1 MDSIQINT
9 ELNKIQQ
16 IHSSFDETN
25 PLTYVIF
32 QATFKDRLSPAQ
44 NEWLENKI
52 QSLNRDI
59 DAKISE
65 FQSTIDVE
73 LAKAPLLEKM
83 EVEGQLK
90 SPHQ

>member
-9 ELNKIQQ
+9 ELSKIQN

-25 PLTYVIF
+25 PITYVIF
-32 QATFKDRLSPAQ
+32 QATFQNRLSPAQ

-59 DAKISE
+59 DSKISE
-65 FQSTIDVE
+65 FQSQIDVE
-73 LAKAPLLEKM
+73 LAKKSILEKS
-83 EVEGQLK
+83 ENTGYLK
-90 SPHQ
+90 NRPQ